1 MGEAPNQGAQ
11 PGVGL
16 RTEVDGWRRPNAA
29 VPSVGVTSYLVV
41 QAVHVMAVVA
51 AYGLPMAYPMLLP
64 YLRRRHPRSM
74 PGVHEVQYRLNQR
87 LTGPGTV
94 IILVA
99 GVYMASKHSLWGEAW
114 VAVPVAIMAVIVV
127 LGGGYVVPASRKMAQ
142 LSRAD
147 VDGSDGTVS
156 WSAEYDRVWGRY
168 LAAEILLG
176 VLVLVAVFF
185 MVAKPF
191 G

>member
-1 MGEAPNQGAQ
+1 M
-11 PGVGL
+11 V
-16 RTEVDGWRRPNAA
+16 
-29 VPSVGVTSYLVV
+29 VGVTSYLVV
-41 QAVHVMAVVA
+41 QAAHVMAVVA
-51 AYGLPMAYPMLLP
+51 AYGLPMAYPLLLP

-74 PGVHEVQYRLNQR
+74 PGVHDVQYRLNQR

-94 IILVA
+94 IILGA

-127 LGGGYVVPASRKMAQ
+127 LGGGLVVPASRKMAE

-147 VDGSDGTVS
+147 VEAAADATVT

-168 LAAEILLG
+168 LAAETLLG